1 MKGEHEKLKHIVG
14 ISLGSPSRDHLVTV
28 EIMGERYKIERIGT
42 DGNMKKM
49 VEKIKELDGKV
60 DAFGLG
66 GMDLYI
72 YAVDRRY
79 EIRDARRIVRAAQQ
93 TPIVDGSGLKNTLE
107 RRSVE
112 YLAEHTDLFS
122 EQPKVLL
129 MSAMDRLGMAQAL
142 EKAGCRMTYGDLPFI
157 LGLPLP
163 LSSLKTLAAVARILA
178 PIVGQLPFTMI
189 YPTGD
194 KQAINKPK
202 FPRYF
207 HDNDIIA
214 GDFHFIHRYMP
225 EELSGKTI
233 ITNTVTRDDVEF
245 LKKRKL
251 KRLITT
257 TPEMEGRSF
266 GTNIMEALLVCMA
279 GGKGELTEE
288 QYNHLLKEM
297 KLVPRIVDLQ

>member
-1 MKGEHEKLKHIVG
+1 MKHIVG
-14 ISLGSPSRDHLVTV
+14 ISLGSSSRDHVATV
-28 EIMGERYKIERIGT
+28 EIMGEQYKIERIGT
-42 DGNMKKM
+42 NGNMKKM

-79 EIRDARRIVRAAQQ
+79 EIRDARRIVKAAQQ

-107 RRSVE
+107 RRSIE
-112 YLAEHTDLFS
+112 YLVENTDLFK
-122 EQPKVLL
+122 EKPKVLL

-142 EKAGCRMTYGDLPFI
+142 EKAGCRMTYGDLAFI

-163 LSSLKTLAAVARILA
+163 LSSLKTLAVIARVLA

-194 KQAINKPK
+194 KQSVNKPR
-202 FPRYF
+202 FSRYF

-225 EELSGKTI
+225 EELPGKTI
-233 ITNTVTRDDVEF
+233 ITNTVTGADVEF
-245 LKKRKL
+245 LKERKL
-251 KRLITT
+251 KQLITT

-266 GTNIMEALLVCMA
+266 GTNIMEALLVCIA
-279 GGKGELTEE
+279 ESAGELTED
-288 QYNHLLKEM
+288 QYNHLLREM
-297 KLVPRIVDLQ
+297 KLVPRIVELQ